1 MPFFTKNDQIYAK
14 RLKKYVKSKRNL
26 KVENYPQ
33 FLIQENRR
41 TLIKEINFYFKIIK
55 EIEFKSY
62 NFQRLFYNREC
73 KKFRNQKCLKI
84 CTKERFKKS
93 FNKLWDKNRNE
104 AIFLYILLLSGRRG
118 QDLVRLT
125 SNNVTALGNLKYSC
139 SIPFDKRSQD
149 SKEFIVDFAED
160 WSFWL
165 PENII
170 AQEILNEWD
179 RLIENS
185 DSLFDKIKKGWLLD
199 INSIYI

>member
-1 MPFFTKNDQIYAK
+1 MLSRQLKKIIVQNMPFFTKNDQIYAK

-84 CTKERFKKS
+84 CKNDDTFRTK
-93 FNKLWDKNRNE
+93 D
-104 AIFLYILLLSGRRG
+104 
-118 QDLVRLT
+118 
-125 SNNVTALGNLKYSC
+125 
-139 SIPFDKRSQD
+139 
-149 SKEFIVDFAED
+149 
-160 WSFWL
+160 
-165 PENII
+165 
-170 AQEILNEWD
+170 
-179 RLIENS
+179 
-185 DSLFDKIKKGWLLD
+185 
-199 INSIYI
+199 